1 MNKFIYLLSLATA
14 FASCA
19 GDSLTSQEQKIEALL
34 AQMTLEE
41 KLGQMNIVSDP
52 YMSTGTSEE
61 SGDIKNREEFDA
73 LVRSGKVGNFL
84 NVLGAEN
91 TGRLQKIAVEES
103 RLGIPLLFG
112 YDVIH
117 GYKTIFPIPLA
128 DAASFDLE
136 AVELSSKYAAM
147 EAAVNGIN
155 WTFAPMIDISRDP
168 RWGRVM
174 EGAGE
179 DVFLTTQVALARTKG
194 FQGDSLNDPN
204 SIAACAKHFVGYGAS
219 MAGRDYASV
228 DISPRMLEEVYLPPF
243 RAVADAGIATFM
255 SSFNTVNGEPV
266 STSKWLLTDVLKDD
280 WGYDGFVVSD
290 WASVYETVAHG
301 TAADGKQS
309 ACNGINAGVDMDM
322 ASNVFIQNGED
333 LVNKGQVDEAKLDDA
348 VRRILKTKFD
358 LGLFDDPYKYSN
370 AQREEDLTMTQESF
384 DAARDVARK
393 SIVLMKNDNQV
404 LPLSKDIKTIAV
416 IGALAEDKDSP
427 LGNWR
432 GNVTPNTA
440 VNLLEGIQQAVGD
453 NVEVI
458 YAKGCDIVNNK
469 EMKFFTQLEENH
481 TDRSGFTQA
490 VEAAKK
496 ADVVIM
502 AVGEVAYMSGE
513 CRSYGDISLKGLQS
527 ELIEEVA
534 KVGKPMVMTLFTGR
548 PLVLTDVVDEP
559 DAILNCW
566 LLGSASGNAI
576 ADVIFGD
583 YNPSGKL
590 PMTFPYHLGQVPI
603 YYSQMNGGRPWDDNE
618 GGFSSKYRDIPNTPL
633 FAFGHGLSYTDF
645 EYSGLTLS
653 DSIMSGQQPMTVT
666 VNVTNTGKYDGSE
679 VVQLYVR
686 DLVGNG
692 ISRPLLELKGF
703 EKVFIPKGQSR
714 DVSFTLTSD
723 DLAFYRLDKTFAPEA
738 GDFSLFVGGAS
749 DNLPLQAD
757 FALEEN

>member
-1 MNKFIYLLSLATA
+1 MNKFIYLISLATA
-14 FASCA
+14 VSSCV
-19 GDSLTSQEQKIEALL
+19 GDRQSLQEQKIEALL
-34 AQMTLEE
+34 SQMTLEE
-41 KLGQMNIVSDP
+41 KLGQMNLEPDP

-61 SGDIKNREEFDA
+61 SGTVKNREEFDD

-128 DAASFDLE
+128 DAASFDLN
-136 AVELSSKYAAM
+136 AVELSSKYASL
-147 EAAVNGIN
+147 EAAANGIN

-179 DVFLTTQVALARTKG
+179 DVYLTTQVALARTKG
-194 FQGDSLNDPN
+194 FQGDSLSDPN
-204 SIAACAKHFVGYGAS
+204 TIAACAKHFVGYGAS
-219 MAGRDYASV
+219 MAGRDYASA
-228 DISPRMLEEVYLPPF
+228 DISERMLEEVYFPPF
-243 RAVADAGIATFM
+243 KAVAKAGIASFM

-266 STSKWLLTDVLKDD
+266 SSSKWLLTDVLQDG
-280 WGYDGFVVSD
+280 WGYKGFVVSD
-290 WASVYETVAHG
+290 WGSVYETVNHG
-301 TAADGKQS
+301 TAADGKQAAS
-309 ACNGINAGVDMDM
+309 NGINAGVDMDM
-322 ASNVFIQNGED
+322 ATHVYIEHGDE
-333 LVNKGQVDEAKLDDA
+333 LVANHQVDEAQLDNA

-358 LGLFDDPYKYSN
+358 LGLFDDPYKYSSV
-370 AQREEDLTMTQESF
+370 QREADLTMTEESF
-384 DAARDVARK
+384 EAARDVARK
-393 SIVLMKNDNQV
+393 SIVLMKNDNHV
-404 LPLSKDIKTIAV
+404 LPLSKDVKTIAV
-416 IGALAEDKDSP
+416 IGALADDNDSP

-432 GNVTPNTA
+432 GNTTPNTA
-440 VNLLEGIQQAVGD
+440 VTLLEGIKQAVGAD
-453 NVEVI
+453 VEVI

-469 EMKFFTQLEENH
+469 EMKFFTQLEENR
-481 TDRSGFTQA
+481 TDRSGFAEA

-496 ADVVIM
+496 ADVVVM

-527 ELIEEVA
+527 ELVQEVA

-548 PLVLTDVVDEP
+548 PLVLTDVVDVP

-566 LLGSASGNAI
+566 FLGTASGNAI

-603 YYSQMNGGRPWDDNE
+603 YYSQLNGGRPYDDNE

-645 EYSGLTLS
+645 EYDGLTLS
-653 DSIMSGQQPMTVT
+653 DSVMHGEQPMTVT
-666 VNVTNTGKYDGSE
+666 VKVKNTGNYDGHE

-692 ISRPLLELKGF
+692 VSRPLLELKGF
-703 EKVFIPKGQSR
+703 EKVFIPKGESR
-714 DVSFTLTSD
+714 DVTFTLTSD

-749 DNLPLQAD
+749 DNLPLHED
-757 FALEEN
+757 FVLEEI

>member
-1 MNKFIYLLSLATA
+1 MNRYIYLLSLATA

-19 GDSLTSQEQKIEALL
+19 GDSSITQEQKIEALL

-41 KLGQMNIVSDP
+41 KLGQMNLVPDP

-61 SGDIKNREEFDA
+61 SGEIKNREEFDA

-194 FQGDSLNDPN
+194 FQGDSLSDPN
-204 SIAACAKHFVGYGAS
+204 TIAACAKHFVGYGAS
-219 MAGRDYASV
+219 LAGRDYASA

-243 RAVADAGIATFM
+243 KAVADAGIATFM
-255 SSFNTVNGEPV
+255 SGFNTVNGEPV

-290 WASVYETVAHG
+290 WGSVYETVAHG
-301 TAADGKQS
+301 TASDGKQA

-322 ASNVFIQNGED
+322 ASNVYIKHSAD
-333 LVNKGQVDEAKLDDA
+333 LVNNSQVDEGRLDDA
-348 VRRILKTKFD
+348 VRRVLKTKFD

-370 AQREEDLTMTQESF
+370 EQREADLTMTQESF

-404 LPLSKDIKTIAV
+404 LPLSKEIKTIAV
-416 IGALAEDKDSP
+416 IGALADDKDSP

-432 GNVTPNTA
+432 GNATPNTA
-440 VNLLEGIQQAVGD
+440 VTLLEGIKQAVGD
-453 NVEVI
+453 DVEVI

-469 EMKFFTQLEENH
+469 EMKFFTQLEENR
-481 TDRSGFTQA
+481 TDRSGFAQA
-490 VEAAKK
+490 VKAAKK

-513 CRSYGDISLKGLQS
+513 CRSYGDICLKGLQT
-527 ELIEEVA
+527 ELINEVA

-548 PLVLTDVVDEP
+548 PLVLTDVVDQP

-590 PMTFPYHLGQVPI
+590 PMTFPYDLGQVPI
-603 YYSQMNGGRPWDDNE
+603 YYSQMNGGRPYNDNVN
-618 GGFSSKYRDIPNTPL
+618 GFSSKYRDIPNSPL
-633 FAFGHGLSYTDF
+633 FAFGHGLSYTNF

-653 DSIMSGQQPMTVT
+653 DTIMQVGKPITVT
-666 VNVTNTGKYDGSE
+666 LNVTNTGKYDGHE

-686 DLVGNG
+686 DLFGNG

-703 EKVFIPKGQSR
+703 EKVFIPKGESR

-723 DLAFYRLDKTFAPEA
+723 DLAFYRLDKTFAPEV
-738 GDFSLFVGGAS
+738 GEFSLFVGGAS
-749 DNLPLQAD
+749 DSLPLQMNFNLAGI
-757 FALEEN
+757 